1 MNERATTMVIASF
14 AGDSLALGAHWI
26 YDTQAIHRAFGRVD
40 SLMKPLP
47 NSYHPTKDK
56 GAFTHYGDQTF
67 VLLESLA
74 FRKGFDL
81 SDFSARWRKLF
92 EDYTGYVDE
101 ATKGTLAVYVSGK
114 RSEDGGSFSD
124 ELAGASRLAPL
135 VYTYC
140 NDLSALEKATIAQT
154 RMTHN
159 HPIMLD
165 SAAFF
170 VTVAF
175 SVLGGMGPVEAMERT
190 VREDFRDSPLSGW
203 VKAGIASADRESVPV
218 IAGFGQ
224 NCHAAD
230 AFPGVVH
237 LIARYQNDLKEA
249 LIQSVMAGGD
259 SAARA
264 MMVGMILGAYSGS
277 GDLPEEWLSEM
288 KKADAILQLLEEIR
302 TL

>member
-26 YDTQAIHRAFGRVD
+26 YDTQAILRSFGMVE
-40 SLMKPLP
+40 SLLEPRS
-47 NSYHPTKDK
+47 NSYHSTKEK
-56 GAFTHYGDQTF
+56 GEFTHYGDQAF

-74 FRKGFDL
+74 ANKGFDL
-81 SDFSARWRKLF
+81 SDFPARWGKLF
-92 EDYTGYVDE
+92 ENYTGYRDE
-101 ATKGTLAVYVSGK
+101 ATQGTLAAWGSGK
-114 RSEDGGSFSD
+114 KPEEGGSSSD
-124 ELAGASRLAPL
+124 DLAGASRLAPV

-140 NDLSALEKATIAQT
+140 NDLSRLQKAAVAQT

-159 HPIMLD
+159 HPLTLD

-170 VTVAF
+170 GTVAF

-190 VREDFRDSPLSGW
+190 AREDFKDSPLFGW
-203 VKAGIASADRESVPV
+203 VKAGIASADRESVPA

-224 NCHAAD
+224 TCHTNE

-237 LIARYQNDLKEA
+237 LIARYQSNLKEA

-264 MMVGMILGAYSGS
+264 MMVGMILGAFPGS
-277 GDLPEEWLSEM
+277 GELPEEWLSTL
-288 KKADAILQLLEEIR
+288 KKTDAILQLLEKIR
-302 TL
+302 T